1 MKQEHRRQ
9 LDTEGYILLQGVLS
23 SEQVNCL
30 IARLEELWAAEGEQ
44 AGIENYIEE
53 NARRLANLVDKGEV
67 FRPLL
72 GHAAVLD
79 AVQAVIG
86 PNVRLSMLNARDA
99 LPHSGPS
106 QPLHSDADHDGKP
119 DEAGYFACTAIWMLD
134 DFTRQNGATRLIPGT
149 HRSGRLPK
157 EALTDVLAPQPG
169 EIIVEGQAG
178 DVFVFN
184 GHCWHA
190 GGANT
195 TGSSRRAIL
204 AHYVRSDQPQRLRQ
218 KQALSPEVQ
227 QAMSALERAILGLD
241 D

>member
-1 MKQEHRRQ
+1 MNQEQHKQ
-9 LDTEGYILLQGVLS
+9 LDREGYVLLKGVLS
-23 SEQVNCL
+23 PDQVNSL
-30 IARLEELWAAEGEQ
+30 IARLELLWVAEGEQ

-53 NARRLANLVDKGEV
+53 NTRPLANLVDQGDI

-72 GHAAVLD
+72 GHPAVLE

-99 LPHSGPS
+99 LPHCGPS
-106 QPLHSDADHDGKP
+106 QPLHSDADHGGKP
-119 DEAGYFACTAIWMLD
+119 DETGYFACTAIWTLD

-149 HRSGRLPK
+149 RRSGQLPK
-157 EALTDVLAPQPG
+157 EALADVLAPHPD
-169 EIIVEGQAG
+169 EIIVEGKGG

-190 GGANT
+190 RGANT
-195 TGSSRRAIL
+195 TGSSRREIL
-204 AHYVRSDQPQRLRQ
+204 AHYVRADQPQRLNQ

-227 QAMSALERAILGLD
+227 ERMDALERTILGLD
-241 D
+241 G